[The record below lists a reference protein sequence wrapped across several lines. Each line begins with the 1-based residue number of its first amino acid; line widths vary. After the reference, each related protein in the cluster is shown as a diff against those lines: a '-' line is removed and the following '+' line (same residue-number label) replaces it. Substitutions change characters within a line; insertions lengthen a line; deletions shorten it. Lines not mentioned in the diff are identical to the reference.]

1 MLQGRGKWTGAS
13 PGTPRPAG
21 AGRAASKAPR
31 RVKARKGGKQHGE
44 TSRAELLRRLVGPRG
59 SVGSYCWVGVPGKGQ
74 SWAELFCSTGCTWS
88 AVHTSKRL
96 KWHLRWGQTL
106 LFLLVLWQKQAQ
118 LCYSLSLCSLLFPS
132 GSSLYLGETNVM
144 HWCTSLKPACA

>member
-1 MLQGRGKWTGAS
+1 MKQKQASSAGCCKGGRGKWTGAS

-31 RVKARKGGKQHGE
+31 RVKARKGGEQHGE

-74 SWAELFCSTGCTWS
+74 S
-88 AVHTSKRL
+88 
-96 KWHLRWGQTL
+96 
-106 LFLLVLWQKQAQ
+106 
-118 LCYSLSLCSLLFPS
+118 
-132 GSSLYLGETNVM
+132 
-144 HWCTSLKPACA
+144 